1 MNEITAAICSMA
13 RRVAL
18 SNNKYPWL
26 GEAVVDWLAVPIGN
40 NIIKIS
46 YVYSSLMAIVPSKE
60 CLDLTEFSK
69 EIRDLAGA
77 FIVYTDKRLT
87 QYERMF
93 GPNKQAVFQG
103 SREDWMAEIGAQA
116 MMVKYFVSEL
126 VLKEKTGIEEDIVSK
141 LASVYND
148 YRTNPEWFHRP

>member
-1 MNEITAAICSMA
+1 MNEITAAICNMA
-13 RRVAL
+13 RRVAI

-46 YVYSSLMAIVPSKE
+46 YVYSSLMSIVSSKE
-60 CLDLTEFSK
+60 CLDLPEYSK

-87 QYERMF
+87 HYEQMF
-93 GPNKQAVFQG
+93 GPNKQAMFQG
-103 SREDWMAEIGAQA
+103 SREDWMAEIGAEA
-116 MMVKYFVSEL
+116 MMVKHFIHL
-126 VLKEKTGIEEDIVSK
+126 LLLKEETGTKEDIVSK

-148 YRTNPEWFHRP
+148 YRTNPKWFHRP